1 MAVKPFLQGGTI
13 LGVVGYCSPRI
24 IETAGEP
31 IFVWRRRLRRDQKV
45 RRIGGAKP
53 GANHPWKRGFPQQGD
68 KITEQLE

>member
-31 IFVWRRRLRRDQKV
+31 ENGGGSERIAAPV
-45 RRIGGAKP
+45 R
-53 GANHPWKRGFPQQGD
+53 
-68 KITEQLE
+68 